1 MEASQILYVTW
12 AYALGSL
19 SAIVYKM
26 SVGSAK
32 HLIGKTFRFRM
43 LVQPVVV
50 ATIVSFPLVCMIMPR
65 FGPPTGRS
73 MNDFIYAFLT
83 TYATIDMTADFYI
96 VSELYRRHI
105 QKTVHTEEEWNEQN
119 REE

>member
-1 MEASQILYVTW
+1 METSQILYVTW
-12 AYALGSL
+12 AYVLGSL

-32 HLIGKTFRFRM
+32 HLIGRTFRLRM
-43 LVQPVVV
+43 LVLPVAV
-50 ATIVSFPLVCMIMPR
+50 ATLISIPLVCMIMPR
-65 FGPPTGRS
+65 FGPPTGRP
-73 MNDFIYAFLT
+73 MNDVIYAFLT

-96 VSELYRRHI
+96 VSELYRQHI
-105 QKTVHTEEEWNEQN
+105 QKTLKAEEAWNET